1 MKNRMHDIIIVGSGP
16 VGGYTAY
23 LLAKEGFDVGIFEK
37 NPFIGKDINC
47 TGIISAECLNK
58 LDLGSDVVVRPI
70 HSIRAVSPSENSLRY
85 QSVTPLAY
93 VVDRSLFDT
102 KMNSM
107 AVREGATTYLNS
119 KVVMVDISD
128 SAFKIKV
135 KSDGREQIFSSK
147 TGVIASG
154 FEVNSFR
161 GMIEKPKNILFG
173 AQTDVE
179 MCDVDDVEVYFGKNI
194 APGSFGWVVP
204 TSDKSAK
211 VGLIAKKNPAGL
223 LGKFLQNPLISSR
236 LGSFAGNIK
245 CSPIPVRR
253 VPKSYAERL
262 VIVGEAAG
270 QVKATTGG
278 GIYFGLLCAEI
289 AAGTIIKAFGSGDF
303 SEKMFKEYES
313 AWRKKLDPELRAG
326 IMLRNIFS
334 KLSDN
339 QIDFLMDLAKR
350 DGVLPLI
357 QKAHFDW
364 HRDLISYLIRHLI
377 KKNLFS

>member
-1 MKNRMHDIIIVGSGP
+1 
-16 VGGYTAY
+16 
-23 LLAKEGFDVGIFEK
+23 
-37 NPFIGKDINC
+37 
-47 TGIISAECLNK
+47 
-58 LDLGSDVVVRPI
+58 
-70 HSIRAVSPSENSLRY
+70 
-85 QSVTPLAY
+85 
-93 VVDRSLFDT
+93 
-102 KMNSM
+102 
-107 AVREGATTYLNS
+107 
-119 KVVMVDISD
+119 MVDISD

-135 KSDGREQIFSSK
+135 NSEGGEQIFSSK
-147 TGVIASG
+147 VGVIASW

-179 MCDVDDVEVYFGKNI
+179 MCDVDDVEVYFGENI

-204 TSDKSAK
+204 TSNMSAK
-211 VGLIAKKNPAGL
+211 IGLIVKKNPAGL
-223 LGKFLQNPLISSR
+223 LGKFLKNPLISRR
-236 LGSFAGNIK
+236 LGSFAGNIR

-289 AAGTIIKAFGSGDF
+289 AADTIIKAFTSGDF
-303 SEKMFKEYES
+303 SEKMLKEYES

-334 KLSDN
+334 KLSDS

-364 HRDLISYLIRHLI
+364 HRDLITYLIRHLI
-377 KKNLFS
+377 KKNLFR